1 MKTLDQLKTEILADG
16 IIDAAEVKEI
26 KEVIYSDGV
35 IDQEEADFLFEL
47 NDAVSEKENDHSWA
61 SLFIEAI
68 TSFLLDDETSP
79 GEIDSDEAEWLF
91 NKVQGDGQV
100 DDIEKKLLLN
110 LKEKAKSFPSLLEEL
125 L

>member
-1 MKTLDQLKTEILADG
+1 MKTLNQLKTEILADG

-26 KEVIYSDGV
+26 EEVIYSDGV

-47 NDAVSEKENDHSWA
+47 NDAVSEKENDHGWA

>member
-47 NDAVSEKENDHSWA
+47 NDAVSEKENDHSQA

>member
-1 MKTLDQLKTEILADG
+1 M
-16 IIDAAEVKEI
+16 
-26 KEVIYSDGV
+26 
-35 IDQEEADFLFEL
+35 